1 MGAINK
7 RKQNGGF
14 TIIELLTVMSVII
27 ILIGL
32 LAPALNMVRRF
43 AWDVKQKNQFKSIE
57 VALETFNAE
66 WDGYPPSGWSGN
78 IGDYYC
84 GSAKLCEAVLGQ
96 DLLGFNPNARFT
108 YPDLTYPQ
116 SVASGDLSNRR
127 KYLPLE
133 NARANRLGNLYPDQ
147 LNVDLSNAS
156 LPGNIFVLCDVYPNL
171 TNNET
176 GRSTGMPV
184 LYFRADITATNAK
197 NISDLY
203 HFTDNM
209 PILELG
215 IPWRPAQPEHNLT
228 ADIFYDQIKNE
239 NIPGVERPYREGTFI
254 LLSAGYDG
262 VYGTEDDIYNFEK

>member
-1 MGAINK
+1 MGAIK
-7 RKQNGGF
+7 KQNVGF

-78 IGDYYC
+78 AGDYYC

-96 DLLGFNPNARFT
+96 DLLGFNPNARFI
-108 YPDLTYPQ
+108 YPDPTYAQ

-127 KYLPLE
+127 KYLPIE
-133 NARANRLGNLYPDQ
+133 NARANRLGDLYPDQ
-147 LNVDLSNAS
+147 LNVDLSNPS
-156 LPGNIFVLCDVYPNL
+156 VHGNIFVLCDVYPNL
-171 TNNET
+171 TNNTT
-176 GRSTGMPV
+176 GKATGMPV
-184 LYFRADITATNAK
+184 LYFKADTTATNGQL
-197 NISDLY
+197 IYD
-203 HFTDNM
+203 FTDNV
-209 PILELG
+209 PILGELG
-215 IPWRPAQPEHNLT
+215 IPWEPGNPPHPLT
-228 ADIFYDQIKNE
+228 EEMFKSRIRNE
-239 NIPGVERPYREGTFI
+239 NINISGIERPYREDSFI

-262 VYGTEDDIYNFEK
+262 VYGTEDDIYNFEKQ